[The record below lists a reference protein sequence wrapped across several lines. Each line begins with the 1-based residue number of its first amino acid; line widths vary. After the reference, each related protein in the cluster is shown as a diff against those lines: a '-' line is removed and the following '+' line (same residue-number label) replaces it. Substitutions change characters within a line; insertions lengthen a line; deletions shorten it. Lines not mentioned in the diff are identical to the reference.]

1 LYNLNFS
8 EILKNNELINEN
20 DLAFLEF
27 FYKEYQG
34 VAKSSLLSYSLGHD
48 GWCAA
53 INQKM
58 SRPSKK
64 IAKYYNIEKGKL
76 WSDILCNYGVDKLN
90 NKFWILKPEVMNAL
104 ESLLGQ
110 QYFDTK
116 FYYNS
121 KNLNASGRYIGGNR
135 FIVFKGS
142 NCNLNKTNTPELL
155 NQFENLKSKGIIKKQ
170 DNDYIFVKD
179 IIFDSPI
186 EAISLVLGEI
196 SKGLELWK
204 DDSGNSLQDVYTK
217 EFFSESVYFDSDK
230 DLLED
235 EKFNK
240 NLNSFEPIKKE
251 EINEFLENYF
261 KPISY
266 STSNKK
272 LKLKRNPTLSKAII
286 IKNEYKCDCDNDH
299 SSFLNRQNNPYM
311 EAHHLI
317 PTSAQSQFDISL
329 DIPQNITVLC
339 PNCHKAIHNG
349 NVDEIEKILKVL
361 WQQKKDELKSS
372 GLLIEYDD
380 LLSFYI
386 N

>member
-1 LYNLNFS
+1 MKNINFLDV
-8 EILKNNELINEN
+8 LKNNELINEK
-20 DLAFLEF
+20 DLTFLEF

-34 VAKSSLLSYSLGHD
+34 VAKSSVLSYSLGHD

-53 INQKM
+53 INKKM
-58 SRPSKK
+58 SGISKK
-64 IAKYYNIEKGKL
+64 IAQYYNIEKGSL

-90 NKFWILKPEVMNAL
+90 NKFWILKPEVMNTL
-104 ESLLGQ
+104 ESLLNQ
-110 QYFDTK
+110 KYFNTI
-116 FYYNS
+116 FYCNIDS
-121 KNLNASGRYIGGNR
+121 ISASGRYVGGNR
-135 FIVFKGS
+135 FLVFKGAI
-142 NCNLNKTNTPELL
+142 CNLNKTNVPELI
-155 NQFENLKSKGIIKKQ
+155 NQFDNLKSKGIIKKQ
-170 DNDYIFVKD
+170 NSNYIFVKD
-179 IIFDSPI
+179 TIFDSPI
-186 EAISLVLGEI
+186 EAISLILGEL

-204 DDSGNSLQDVYTK
+204 DESGRSLQDVYTK
-217 EFFSESVYFDSDK
+217 EFFSESIYFDSDK

-235 EKFNK
+235 ERFNK

-251 EINEFLENYF
+251 EINEFLKNYF

-266 STSNKK
+266 STSSKI

-286 IKNEYKCDCDNDH
+286 IKNEYKCNYDNAH
-299 SSFLNRQNNPYM
+299 NSFLNRQNNPYM

-349 NVDEIEKILKVL
+349 NAEEVERVLKIL
-361 WQQKKDELKSS
+361 WQQKKDDLKNA
-372 GLLIEYDD
+372 GLLVEYDD
-380 LLSFYI
+380 LLGFYV